1 MSQREVLAQQTYVPE
16 DAQDVAE
23 VHSFLAAHE
32 AARGEGVPRRFLL
45 VGGAEHEQVE
55 IPQQVY
61 EVLCQ
66 VVEAMSAGKA
76 VTVAPHSTSLT
87 TQQAADLLGV
97 SRPTVVKLTDS
108 GEIPVMRVGSRRK
121 VLLTDVLAYRE
132 QRRQRQYDMLAETA
146 VDIDEDETLE
156 TVTAR
161 LREARRAVAA
171 KRRTS

>member
-16 DAQDVAE
+16 DARDVAE

-97 SRPTVVKLTDS
+97 SPDGCETDRFR
-108 GEIPVMRVGSRRK
+108 GDPGH
-121 VLLTDVLAYRE
+121 
-132 QRRQRQYDMLAETA
+132 
-146 VDIDEDETLE
+146 
-156 TVTAR
+156 AR
-161 LREARRAVAA
+161 WQQKEGPPDGCACVPREAPAAPVRHARGDRCGHRRG
-171 KRRTS
+171 